1 MDMEHCYNLLHLNA
15 TFLYGLYNSNEL
27 TFKKLLA
34 VANDSQL
41 KTVIGILHFIAVG
54 EIPSQ
59 ISKDKNVTVQ
69 YGNYLKK
76 EFQSCSK
83 IKVLLN
89 SERIIKLKKVT
100 KLGHLFHNLFF
111 YLFNVKGQLEKPI

>member
-1 MDMEHCYNLLHLNA
+1 MEHCYNLLHLNA
-15 TFLYGLYNSNEL
+15 TFLFGQYNSNEL
-27 TFKKLLA
+27 TFKRLLA

-54 EIPSQ
+54 KIPSQ

-83 IKVLLN
+83 IRVLLN
-89 SERIIKLKKVT
+89 SERIIKSAKFSYIRRILVI
-100 KLGHLFHNLFF
+100 LDF
-111 YLFNVKGQLEKPI
+111 

>member
-1 MDMEHCYNLLHLNA
+1 MEHCYNLLHLNA
-15 TFLYGLYNSNEL
+15 TFLFGLYNNNEL

-83 IKVLLN
+83 IRVLLN

-111 YLFNVKGQLEKPI
+111 YLFNVKRQLEKPI

>member
-1 MDMEHCYNLLHLNA
+1 MEHCYNLLHLNA
-15 TFLYGLYNSNEL
+15 TFLFGLYNSNEL

-76 EFQSCSK
+76 EFQSSSK
-83 IKVLLN
+83 IRVLLN

-100 KLGHLFHNLFF
+100 KAPHFVVMCWILG
-111 YLFNVKGQLEKPI
+111 